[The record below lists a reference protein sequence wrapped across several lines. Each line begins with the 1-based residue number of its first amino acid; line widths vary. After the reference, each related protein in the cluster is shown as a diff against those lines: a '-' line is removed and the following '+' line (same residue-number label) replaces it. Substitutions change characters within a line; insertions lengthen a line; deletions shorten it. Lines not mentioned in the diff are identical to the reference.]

1 VSLPAFIARPL
12 FDLMYQRDRRK
23 SPIPPIRRVIRPLSL
38 EQQTAFDC
46 LLDSTLSRGGNS
58 LIDYNLPYQKVD
70 FLNYICDW
78 RGYVAH
84 GSTLQDLI
92 ALQPVRLT
100 HDTSEFGN
108 RQ

>member
-1 VSLPAFIARPL
+1 MSLPAFIARPL

-38 EQQTAFDC
+38 EQQTAFDR
-46 LLDSTLSRGGNS
+46 LLDSVLSHGGNN
-58 LIDYNLPYQKVD
+58 LMDYRLYYPKAD

-84 GSTLQDLI
+84 GSTLQDLT

>member
-1 VSLPAFIARPL
+1 MIWSISKGSERIDTCVSSSVYCQAAVRSYVSKGSPQIAHSA
-12 FDLMYQRDRRK
+12 D
-23 SPIPPIRRVIRPLSL
+23 SEVIRPLSL

-84 GSTLQDLI
+84 APPCKT
-92 ALQPVRLT
+92 
-100 HDTSEFGN
+100 
-108 RQ
+108 

>member
-1 VSLPAFIARPL
+1 
-12 FDLMYQRDRRK
+12 
-23 SPIPPIRRVIRPLSL
+23 
-38 EQQTAFDC
+38 
-46 LLDSTLSRGGNS
+46 
-58 LIDYNLPYQKVD
+58 LPYQKVD